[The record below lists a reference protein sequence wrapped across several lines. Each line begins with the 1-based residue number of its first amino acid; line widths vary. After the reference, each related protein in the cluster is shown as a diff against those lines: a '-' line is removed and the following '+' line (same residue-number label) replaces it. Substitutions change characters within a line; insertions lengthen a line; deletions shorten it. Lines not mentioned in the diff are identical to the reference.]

1 MSVLGVFGQ
10 NLRKLCTNRPSIA
23 AVCRDLDIN
32 RVQFNRY
39 MSGYSF
45 PKPNVLEKI
54 CNYFQVDARIIL
66 EELTDEQM
74 ELVHN
79 GKNAR
84 SAGTEGSYLHNAV
97 EYFERG
103 ISLGVAQYEI
113 PDGIHCL
120 WRNSF
125 MDTRTA
131 VSNLILI
138 KTINGSRVFK
148 SFDRP
153 TSARRLV
160 GKNNFNPRE
169 HRGVILSTAD
179 GFTMIGV
186 RPHPSWY
193 INMTYL
199 GRAYF
204 SDSILTGFSIVSRN
218 EYVGRRRASRCAFE
232 LLPQQPADILP
243 MARQAGVRRPLSD
256 VPDIIRELIEQP
268 FS

>member
-10 NLRKLCTNRPSIA
+10 NLRKLCTSRPSIA

-39 MSGYSF
+39 MSGHSF
-45 PKPNVLEKI
+45 PKPNVLQKI
-54 CNYFQVDARIIL
+54 CNYFQVDSRIIL
-66 EELTDEQM
+66 EKLTDEQM
-74 ELVHN
+74 ELVHK

-84 SAGTEGSYLHNAV
+84 IVGAEDSYLHHAV
-97 EYFERG
+97 QYFERG
-103 ISLGVAQYEI
+103 IALGVAQYEI

-125 MDTRTA
+125 MDTRMA
-131 VSNLILI
+131 VSNLILV

-148 SFDRP
+148 SLDRP
-153 TSARRLV
+153 TRARRLV
-160 GKNNFNPRE
+160 GTRNLNPRE
-169 HRGVILSTAD
+169 HRGVLLSKAD

-186 RPHPSWY
+186 SPHPSWY
-193 INMTYL
+193 ISMTYL

-218 EYVGRRRASRCAFE
+218 EYVGRRRSSRCAFE
-232 LLPQQPADILP
+232 LLPQRASDILP
-243 MARQAGVRRPLSD
+243 MARKAGVRKPLSD
-256 VPDIIRELIEQP
+256 VPAIIREIIEPP

>member
-10 NLRKLCTNRPSIA
+10 NLRKLCTSRPSIA

-39 MSGYSF
+39 MSGHSF

-54 CNYFQVDARIIL
+54 CTYFQVDSRIIL
-66 EELTDEQM
+66 EKLTDQQM
-74 ELVHN
+74 ELVHK

-84 SAGTEGSYLHNAV
+84 TSQTEESYLYHAAK
-97 EYFERG
+97 YFERG
-103 ISLGVAQYEI
+103 IALGVAQYEI

-125 MDTRTA
+125 MDTKTA
-131 VSNLILI
+131 VANLIML
-138 KTINGSRVFK
+138 KTVNGSRVFK
-148 SFDRP
+148 SLDRP
-153 TSARRLV
+153 TNARRLV
-160 GKNNFNPRE
+160 SENNVNPRE
-169 HRGVILSTAD
+169 HRGVVMSTAD
-179 GFTMIGV
+179 GFTLIGV
-186 RPHPSWY
+186 SPHPSWY
-193 INMTYL
+193 ISMTYL

-218 EYVGRRRASRCAFE
+218 EYVGRRRASRCALE
-232 LLPQQPADILP
+232 LLPQRGSDILP
-243 MARQAGVRRPLSD
+243 MARQAGLRKPLSE
-256 VPDIIRELIEQP
+256 VPEIIRELIEPP